1 MVRDNL
7 LGFGFMRLPL
17 VDEEDRTVID
27 LDRVNRMVDAYIDA
41 GYDYFDTGYYYH
53 GGKSEEAI
61 RECVVERYPREKIK
75 IADKLPVFALKSED
89 DMERIFE
96 EQLERCGVEYFD
108 YYLLHNLGHFSY
120 KGWNDIDSFG
130 FLSRLKEEGK
140 VKHMGFSFHD
150 NAELL
155 DEVLTAHPE
164 MEFVQLQINAMD
176 WENDAIQSRENYEV
190 CLKHGK
196 KVIVMEPFKGGT
208 IINMPEEARAV
219 LKECNNESLAWWAL
233 KFFADLD
240 DVCKV
245 LTGAS
250 NLEQLEENIS
260 IMNDLNPL
268 NSLEKEKLQEAV
280 CIVRESKFIEC
291 TECGYCLDDCPV
303 AIPIPRYLGLYN
315 DVKQFGTTYFSTQS
329 FIYKSYSQK
338 NGVGKAS
345 DCTECEACVE
355 NCPQHLDIP
364 TFMGDVR
371 EMFE

>member
-17 VDEEDRTVID
+17 LDEEDRTVID
-27 LDRVNRMVDAYIDA
+27 LDRVNEMVDAYIDV

-61 RECVVERYPREKIK
+61 RECVVKRYPREKIK
-75 IADKLPVFALKSED
+75 IADKLPVFALKSEE
-89 DMERIFE
+89 DMDRIFE

-190 CLKHGK
+190 
-196 KVIVMEPFKGGT
+196 
-208 IINMPEEARAV
+208 
-219 LKECNNESLAWWAL
+219 
-233 KFFADLD
+233 
-240 DVCKV
+240 
-245 LTGAS
+245 
-250 NLEQLEENIS
+250 
-260 IMNDLNPL
+260 
-268 NSLEKEKLQEAV
+268 
-280 CIVRESKFIEC
+280 
-291 TECGYCLDDCPV
+291 
-303 AIPIPRYLGLYN
+303 
-315 DVKQFGTTYFSTQS
+315 
-329 FIYKSYSQK
+329 
-338 NGVGKAS
+338 
-345 DCTECEACVE
+345 
-355 NCPQHLDIP
+355 
-364 TFMGDVR
+364 
-371 EMFE
+371 